1 MGVQRQQERWAF
13 LHDAHPC
20 MPVPV
25 EVSLVPFGLPK
36 PPLQIHVVLE
46 AWQRVSTDEES
57 CGKAGHHPRH
67 VLVKRCDEAC
77 ERLLQVPELG
87 LPLRGGTVCM
97 CQRGRDTLDLL
108 QVLTDDL
115 VVRWPFGHASV
126 DTGGQALE
134 GGARGRHGWSP
145 GSVGAKHGR
154 LPRPPPCGSPVVGT
168 VRLDRH

>member
-1 MGVQRQQERWAF
+1 MGVQRQQKRGAF

-25 EVSLVPFGLPK
+25 DGSLGPFGLPK
-36 PPLQIHVVLE
+36 PTLQIHVVLE
-46 AWQRVSTDEES
+46 AWQRVSTDEEA
-57 CGKAGHHPRH
+57 CGKAGHHPCH
-67 VLVKRCDEAC
+67 VVVKRGGKAC
-77 ERLLQVPELG
+77 ALLLQVPELG

-115 VVRWPFGHASV
+115 VFRLHFGHAAV

-134 GGARGRHGWSP
+134 SGVRAAATVGIQVTWERSTDVSQGLRH
-145 GSVGAKHGR
+145 A
-154 LPRPPPCGSPVVGT
+154 
-168 VRLDRH
+168 